1 MNTRYVLTLCT
12 ALVIGG
18 ALITGSAHAV
28 SKADEKTPINDTW
41 MTAKTKIALF
51 ADARVKGSEIN
62 VETSQGSVMIRGKV
76 DSDEAKQ
83 AAEGI
88 AKGIDGVKTVKNEL
102 QVVAPAKREAIDDKD
117 AVDYDT
123 GQCADRKRLL
133 SEGCRYPCPD
143 QCGRGVAER
152 RSVEPDDQCP
162 RVLDCLAGPRRE
174 VGEERSD
181 GEGEGVSFHSQD
193 TELYV
198 RRYPTIVVSTDDKV
212 QSA

>member
-1 MNTRYVLTLCT
+1 MDATRESRLTTHFYISVKEKTMNTRYILTLCT

-28 SKADEKTPINDTW
+28 NKADEKTPITDTW
-41 MTAKTKIALF
+41 LTAKTKIALF

-88 AKGIDGVKTVKNEL
+88 TKGIDGVKTVKNEL

-117 AVDYDT
+117 ASIT
-123 GQCADRKRLL
+123 T
-133 SEGCRYPCPD
+133 
-143 QCGRGVAER
+143 
-152 RSVEPDDQCP
+152 
-162 RVLDCLAGPRRE
+162 RVNAQIAKDSYLKDAGIHAQTNA
-174 VGEERSD
+174 G
-181 GEGEGVSFHSQD
+181 
-193 TELYV
+193 
-198 RRYPTIVVSTDDKV
+198 VVSLSGEVSSLMT
-212 QSA
+212 SAQASWTVWQVPGVKSVKNDLTVKEKA